1 MVHAIGQE
9 ISLQKGYLG
18 GDKISTIYFGGGTPS
33 LLSGEEL
40 STIMN
45 AIGLVHNLTDVTE
58 VTLEAN
64 PDDLTTEKLSD
75 FKALGITRLSIGIQ
89 SFQDSVLKF
98 LNRSHNA
105 STGIESV
112 QRARKAGFTN
122 ISIDLIYAIPDLSIS
137 EWDENIR
144 QAIALDAEHISA
156 YTLTIEP
163 NTVFGRWASKGKLGI
178 VPDEMAA
185 SQMELLIDRL
195 AAGGYYQYE
204 VSNFCKPDKQSQ
216 HNSNYW
222 RQEKYL
228 GVGPGA
234 HSYNGTSRQFNIS
247 NNHFYLRSLNEG
259 KIPFELELLTAND
272 KINEYILTSL
282 RTVRGCDLSK
292 LKSVFNFDLQKEH
305 KGYLEE
311 LIANG
316 LAQMEND
323 ILILTLQG
331 RLLADKIASDLFEI
345 EPHS

>member
-1 MVHAIGQE
+1 MVQAICQE
-9 ISLQKGYLG
+9 VSLQKGYLG
-18 GDKISTIYFGGGTPS
+18 KDQISTIYFGGGTPS
-33 LLSGEEL
+33 QLSAEEL
-40 STIMN
+40 STIMS
-45 AIGLVHNLTDVTE
+45 AISLIYNLIEVDE

-64 PDDLTTEKLSD
+64 PDDLTSEKLSD

-89 SFQDSVLKF
+89 SFQDSVLQF

-105 STGIESV
+105 LIGIESV
-112 QRARKAGFTN
+112 QRARRAGFSN
-122 ISIDLIYAIPDLSIS
+122 ISIDLIYAIPNLSLA

-144 QAIALDAEHISA
+144 QAIALDADHISA

-163 NTVFGRWASKGKLGI
+163 NTVFGRLATKGKLGI
-178 VPDEMAA
+178 VPDEIAA

-204 VSNFCKPDKQSQ
+204 VSNFCKPNKQSQ

-222 RQEKYL
+222 SQEKYL
-228 GVGPGA
+228 GVGPSA

-247 NNHFYLRSLNEG
+247 NNHLYLSSLNEG
-259 KIPFELELLTAND
+259 RIPCELEVLTINN

-282 RTVRGCDLSK
+282 RTVKGCDLHK
-292 LKSVFNFDLQKEH
+292 LRSEFNFDLQKER

-311 LIANG
+311 LMANG
-316 LAQMEND
+316 LAQMENG
-323 ILILTLQG
+323 ILILTRQG

-345 EPHS
+345 GQHG